1 MVSQKIL
8 TLVYFLTFLLLFPN
22 QSLSS
27 LTLDKR
33 NTGGKER
40 IYNLTI
46 TKGPSS
52 PDGFKRDIYLIN
64 GRFPGPLIEADKD
77 DTIVINV
84 KNELC
89 EDTTIHSHGIFQR
102 GTPWF
107 DGVPGQTQCGIPPNE
122 TFTYKYKVC
131 QSGTYWYHSHSR
143 AQYIEGFVG
152 PLVIHDPDDPYCKE
166 YDEEIIVLLQ
176 DWYHNNSKTLLATFL
191 SPESEG
197 NEPVPDNG
205 LINGKNCYNCSW
217 APKDSVC
224 VNEAPLEQFKFVQGK
239 KYRIRIINTSAFSA
253 FIFSIDEHPLDVIE
267 VEGTITKR
275 HTVHRLPINIAQRY
289 SVIVTA
295 DKPKKKYFM
304 RSEMEVGC
312 FPTKSDKLNPLVKAV
327 VSYDGCDDKCPSTT
341 AWTDKVDNCVDLD
354 SNDLKPYKSQHI
366 PDCTKN
372 VTIVAEFH
380 PDDKNVTRGYIN
392 NSTYK
397 IDIKYPTLNKVFDGI
412 TKFDADQNAFVIE
425 ENEDGGEHPFHLHGH
440 VFWVLGSG
448 GKGTTLDYSKLNTK
462 DPIQRDTVTV
472 PANGWTVLRFVANN
486 PGVWGFHCHI
496 EWHVQSGLVAQFVAQ
511 PDKIKKLN
519 PPDEWKA
526 FKYSNAVEI
535 QKHLKVHENFE

>member
-22 QSLSS
+22 HSLSS
-27 LTLDKR
+27 PTLDER
-33 NTGGKER
+33 NKGGKER

-89 EDTTIHSHGIFQR
+89 EDTTVHSHGIFQR

-152 PLVIHDPDDPYCKE
+152 PLVIHDPEDPYCKE

-197 NEPVPDNG
+197 NEPIPDN
-205 LINGKNCYNCSW
+205 
-217 APKDSVC
+217 
-224 VNEAPLEQFKFVQGK
+224 
-239 KYRIRIINTSAFSA
+239 
-253 FIFSIDEHPLDVIE
+253 

-295 DKPKKKYFM
+295 DKPKKKYWM

-312 FPTKSDKLNPLVKAV
+312 FPTKSDTLNPLVKAV

-341 AWTDKVDNCVDLD
+341 AWTDKVEDCVDLD

-372 VTIVAEFH
+372 VSIVVEFH

-425 ENEDGGEHPFHLHGH
+425 KNEDGGEHPFHLHGH

-448 GKGTTLDYSKLNTK
+448 GNGTKLDCSKLNTI
-462 DPIQRDTVTV
+462 DPIQRDTTTV

-526 FKYSNAVEI
+526 LCPKCKIY
-535 QKHLKVHENFE
+535 